1 MRTGV
6 RRLCSLRGGMGSTS
20 TAAAWDGGTHWA
32 QRLFPDPPS
41 LVTAASSTQLRAL
54 RTLQP
59 QQVPIPSGH
68 ADGHGHP
75 FPVLH
80 LHTQEML
87 WRRKPLPCSP
97 RPPEKPPGCR
107 CPGLILSPQVCW
119 VQQRASMLSWASTKP
134 QHEASDLAAHSYR
147 LGKQLGGQILLL
159 FPLRCPW
166 GSGSPHH
173 PQCAPPGLCSIG
185 DHLPSASCCQ
195 LLDFVA
201 VIQEAKASSLPASI
215 PPGRSPP
222 FPQDRLCP
230 SHAVC
235 PGTAGPGTTAAC
247 LPPRPAQHHEV
258 GAQGVPDPH
267 GHNWHQGGPTR
278 GCPPSQCL
286 SQHPPSASARARLW
300 EGDLCLPRAATEA
313 VPMGTVPMGT
323 HEVWPWG
330 GSAPASGSALLGEDP

>member
-1 MRTGV
+1 
-6 RRLCSLRGGMGSTS
+6 MGSTS

-59 QQVPIPSGH
+59 QQVPIPPGH
-68 ADGHGHP
+68 ADGHHP

-166 GSGSPHH
+166 GGGSPHH

-215 PPGRSPP
+215 PPGMIQLPARALSCILLLKQRMNPI
-222 FPQDRLCP
+222 
-230 SHAVC
+230 VC
-235 PGTAGPGTTAAC
+235 PRLRPPGT
-247 LPPRPAQHHEV
+247 
-258 GAQGVPDPH
+258 
-267 GHNWHQGGPTR
+267 GP
-278 GCPPSQCL
+278 S
-286 SQHPPSASARARLW
+286 
-300 EGDLCLPRAATEA
+300 DF
-313 VPMGTVPMGT
+313 
-323 HEVWPWG
+323 
-330 GSAPASGSALLGEDP
+330 